1 MKINSKSA
9 IVFLVIGLI
18 LGGVSF
24 GIARSFNQ
32 SATAGKEKAIYYCPM
47 HPTYTSD
54 RPGDCPIC
62 NMKLVKKEMED
73 HEAHTAEEHRAL
85 IANEAKQ
92 PPRELTVEELMK
104 MKPGEI
110 CLLHKCKMGTCMIA
124 MTEEM
129 ARLGKC
135 PHCGEDLGIVVKDAV
150 PQGYAAVKL
159 NQEKQQVLG
168 LRTALVEKKA
178 MNKTIRALG
187 RIAYD
192 PELYQ
197 AEEEFVQAL
206 KAAQKAEKGTV
217 PEIKE
222 QANKLA
228 DSGRLKLKLMGL
240 NDDLIAEIE
249 KSGVPDRT
257 LLYGEPGK
265 TVWLYAPIYEYE
277 LPLVKVGQKVAVE
290 VPAVQGKAYEG
301 IIRSID
307 PVLDPTT
314 RTVRVRAQLEN
325 TDGSLRPEMYVNAL
339 VEVAL
344 GEVLAVPEEAVFM
357 TGEKNIVF
365 VDKGNGKFEPR
376 EIFVGA
382 KADEYYEVKKGLGAG
397 ESVVT
402 SGNFL
407 IDSES
412 RLKSALEGMTSGGGH
427 QHAA

>member
-1 MKINSKSA
+1 MKINSKSVV
-9 IVFLVIGLI
+9 VFLVVVLV
-18 LGGVSF
+18 LGGISF
-24 GIARSFNQ
+24 GIVRSFNQ
-32 SATAGKEKAIYYCPM
+32 SDSVGKKKAIYYCPM

-62 NMKLVKKEMED
+62 NMKLVKKETED
-73 HEAHTAEEHRAL
+73 QKAHTAEEHRAL

-168 LRTALVEKKA
+168 LRTALVEKKI

>member
-32 SATAGKEKAIYYCPM
+32 SATAGKEKTIYYCPM

-265 TVWLYAPIYEYE
+265 PVWLYAPIYEYE

>member
-1 MKINSKSA
+1 
-9 IVFLVIGLI
+9 
-18 LGGVSF
+18 
-24 GIARSFNQ
+24 
-32 SATAGKEKAIYYCPM
+32 
-47 HPTYTSD
+47 
-54 RPGDCPIC
+54 
-62 NMKLVKKEMED
+62 
-73 HEAHTAEEHRAL
+73 
-85 IANEAKQ
+85 
-92 PPRELTVEELMK
+92 MK